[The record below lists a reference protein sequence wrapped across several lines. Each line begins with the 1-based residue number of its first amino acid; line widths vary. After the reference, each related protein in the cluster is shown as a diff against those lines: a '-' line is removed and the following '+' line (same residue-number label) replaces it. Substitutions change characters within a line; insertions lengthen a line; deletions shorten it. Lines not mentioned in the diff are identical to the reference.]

1 MPEQIVKRPPP
12 RKAHD
17 AVHAADRD
25 PSIALIG
32 GRKWRIWIMDK
43 SSFILVVGA
52 FTTVY
57 IAGGS

>member
-1 MPEQIVKRPPP
+1 
-12 RKAHD
+12 
-17 AVHAADRD
+17 
-25 PSIALIG
+25 LG
-32 GRKWRIWIMDK
+32 GANGECRIMDK

>member
-1 MPEQIVKRPPP
+1 
-12 RKAHD
+12 
-17 AVHAADRD
+17 VHAADRD

-32 GRKWRIWIMDK
+32 GRKWRMWIMDK